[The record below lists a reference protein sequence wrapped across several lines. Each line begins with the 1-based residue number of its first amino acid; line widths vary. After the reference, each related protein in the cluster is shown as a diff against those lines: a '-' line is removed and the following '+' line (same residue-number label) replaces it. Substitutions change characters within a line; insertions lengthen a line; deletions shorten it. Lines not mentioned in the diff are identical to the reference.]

1 MRSLL
6 SIRLV
11 LRIYAFSLR
20 ALLPARYCIPISSP
34 KTKPQS
40 VEIGISLQSSERTPY
55 YFLISTQLISL
66 LLLRIFVRNLFY
78 SCLELHTY
86 KVSYHYG
93 RTAILSSRMLV
104 YALQDLSL
112 FEYLKCMK
120 RLIFLMSRN
129 LQVCANMGP
138 IKCSR

>member
-1 MRSLL
+1 MRSLM

-11 LRIYAFSLR
+11 LRICAFSLR
-20 ALLPARYCIPISSP
+20 ALLPARYCTPISSP
-34 KTKPQS
+34 KTTPQS
-40 VEIGISLQSSERTPY
+40 VEIGISLQSSARTPCF
-55 YFLISTQLISL
+55 FLISTQSISI
-66 LLLRIFVRNLFY
+66 LLLRIFARNLFY

-93 RTAILSSRMLV
+93 RTARLSSSTLV

-112 FEYLKCMK
+112 FEYLICMK

-129 LQVCANMGP
+129 LRVYANMGP
-138 IKCSR
+138 VKCSR

>member
-1 MRSLL
+1 MRSLM

-20 ALLPARYCIPISSP
+20 ALLPVQYCTPISSP
-34 KTKPQS
+34 KTTPQS
-40 VEIGISLQSSERTPY
+40 VEIGISLQSSARTPCF
-55 YFLISTQLISL
+55 FLISTQSISI
-66 LLLRIFVRNLFY
+66 LLLRIFVQNLFY

-93 RTAILSSRMLV
+93 RTARLSSPTLV

-112 FEYLKCMK
+112 FEYLICMK

-129 LQVCANMGP
+129 LRVYANMGP
-138 IKCSR
+138 IKCFR